1 MKRIKVVTVTFALL
15 VTGPALGWA
24 QSLGDVAKREEEKKK
39 KSGKP
44 PATAKVYTDE
54 DLKKAH
60 DADSSAVNFLP
71 ENESLQASRSSPAD
85 NRSSGG
91 GEGGGRGEKYWRKQA
106 AERRDVFQEADKR
119 VKALES
125 RIAALRYDTS
135 PTNTQDPN
143 RLQNRDRELV
153 QAEQELEEA
162 RRELAQAR
170 QSLDNLEDEARRA
183 GALPGWVR

>member
-1 MKRIKVVTVTFALL
+1 MKRIRVVTVTVALL
-15 VTGPALGWA
+15 VSGSALGWA

-71 ENESLQASRSSPAD
+71 ENEGLQASRSSPAD
-85 NRSSGG
+85 SSSGG
-91 GEGGGRGEKYWRKQA
+91 SEGGGRGEKYWRKQA
-106 AERRDVFQEADKR
+106 AERRDVFQEAEKR
-119 VKALES
+119 VKNLEA
-125 RIAALRYDTS
+125 RLAALRYDTS

-153 QAEQELEEA
+153 QLEQELEEA
-162 RRELAQAR
+162 RRELERARQAR
-170 QSLDNLEDEARRA
+170 DNLEDEARRA